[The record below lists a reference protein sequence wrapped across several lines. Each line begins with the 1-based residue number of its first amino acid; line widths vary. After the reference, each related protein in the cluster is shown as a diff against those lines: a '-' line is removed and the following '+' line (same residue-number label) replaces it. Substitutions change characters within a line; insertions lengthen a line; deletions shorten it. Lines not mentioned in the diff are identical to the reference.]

1 MFGTSTQPLVRSSL
15 VALAFLCS
23 SFALLA
29 FDAPK
34 SDALKPGMP
43 TDPKALKTYQGAI
56 DWLKTGRRLEAIE
69 SFRKAARQD
78 GHCTECLRQAY
89 SLATGIGQYKQA
101 EEIAREW
108 LAIVD
113 TDVERAAAHYRIALA
128 LQQQAINDRKD
139 KCFDESCG
147 EFKTAL
153 QLEPKL
159 TTIHYAMG
167 VSLAHMHQDDAAR
180 SEFST
185 FLATDTMTPN
195 IHERAQRYVSRIDLA
210 RARMAPPFSI
220 TTIDGQRLSLDSL
233 AGKVVLIDFW
243 ATWCGP
249 CREALPHIREIAH
262 RFQEQPLVVI
272 SISLDKDEDKW
283 KEFVAKNQMTW
294 LQYRDGSFNGPIA
307 KSFGVTAIPA
317 TFTID
322 ADGVLED
329 QHVGDANIEGKLKK
343 LVASATELAKRK
355 PPAPALEQRPTD
367 TPVADKSPAGMN

>member
-1 MFGTSTQPLVRSSL
+1 MFGISTRLLIRSSL
-15 VALAFLCS
+15 FVT
-23 SFALLA
+23 ALLSPA
-29 FDAPK
+29 LTLHALDAAK
-34 SDALKPGMP
+34 SDAPKPGMP
-43 TDPKALKTYQGAI
+43 TDPKAMKTYQNAI
-56 DWLKTGRRLEAIE
+56 DWLKAGKRGEAID
-69 SFRKAARQD
+69 SFRKAAKQD

-89 SLATGIGQYKQA
+89 SLAMGTGQYKQA

-108 LAIVD
+108 LPIAA

-128 LQQQAINDRKD
+128 LQQQGINDKKD

-153 QLEPKL
+153 QLEPKF
-159 TTIHYAMG
+159 TAIHYAMG

-180 SEFST
+180 AEFST
-185 FLATDTMTPN
+185 FLASDTATPN
-195 IHERAQRYVSRIDLA
+195 VHERAQRYLNRVDLA

-220 TTIDGQRLSLDSL
+220 TTIDGKQLSLDSL

-294 LQYRDGSFNGPIA
+294 LQYRDGSFNGAIA

-355 PPAPALEQRPTD
+355 PPAPALEKRSVD
-367 TPVADKSPAGMN
+367 TPVADKSPGGQN